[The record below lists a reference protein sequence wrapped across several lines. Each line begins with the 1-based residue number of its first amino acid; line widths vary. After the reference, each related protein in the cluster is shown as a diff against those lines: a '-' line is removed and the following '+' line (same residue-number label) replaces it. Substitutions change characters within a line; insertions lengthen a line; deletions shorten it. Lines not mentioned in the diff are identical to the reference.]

1 MFVVAGIKTVE
12 PAVVKPAVVKPVS
25 MKSATVEPATA
36 VETSATAM
44 RVGDVWLA
52 ERSGAQQS
60 GCDCQSP
67 SDPALGSMLA

>member
-12 PAVVKPAVVKPVS
+12 PAVVKPVS

-44 RVGDVWLA
+44 RVGEVWLA
-52 ERSGAQQS
+52 RHSGARQR
-60 GCDCQSP
+60 GYDCQSP
-67 SDPALGSMLA
+67 FLPRQFRGMASTI

>member
-1 MFVVAGIKTVE
+1 MSVVAGIKT
-12 PAVVKPAVVKPVS
+12 VKPAVVKPVS
-25 MKSATVEPATA
+25 MKSTT

-44 RVGDVWLA
+44 RVGDVWMA

-67 SDPALGSMLA
+67 SDPGAGSMLA